1 MHSRQVSRVAVPW
14 SRTIRI
20 SITLGVFAGY
30 SVLLLLTYGRMGVIA
45 ASLSVIPLVCA
56 GFLLG
61 WRGGLLAG
69 VVSIGLHVLLF
80 DVLTPSGITVVLAE
94 WPGSVMGVVVGGAA
108 GWLSEFIARVKRQAQ
123 ELARE
128 RAALQAEI
136 AERMRIQEELAEA
149 RRSAETASSA
159 KTMFLANM
167 SHEFRT
173 PLTSILGFSD
183 LIHMQATQAGNQEL
197 MADINRIRKASH
209 HLLHLI
215 NDVLDLGRI
224 EAGRMELHAEYF
236 DLALF
241 VDEVADLVKPL
252 VQKQHN
258 TIHIQAANVPPVVYA
273 DRGKIQQ
280 ILLNLLSN
288 AAKFTSDGTITL
300 AVAHERAAE
309 QDWICF
315 DVTDTGIGIADE
327 HLEKLFQPFSQL
339 SNAAT
344 RGSSGLGLALSQS
357 FSKLMGGSISVQS
370 RSGSGS
376 TFAVRLPVLVERQTD
391 EPPALD
397 AGNAKEIMA

>member
-1 MHSRQVSRVAVPW
+1 
-14 SRTIRI
+14 
-20 SITLGVFAGY
+20 
-30 SVLLLLTYGRMGVIA
+30 
-45 ASLSVIPLVCA
+45 
-56 GFLLG
+56 
-61 WRGGLLAG
+61 
-69 VVSIGLHVLLF
+69 
-80 DVLTPSGITVVLAE
+80 
-94 WPGSVMGVVVGGAA
+94 
-108 GWLSEFIARVKRQAQ
+108 
-123 ELARE
+123 
-128 RAALQAEI
+128 
-136 AERMRIQEELAEA
+136 
-149 RRSAETASSA
+149 
-159 KTMFLANM
+159 M

-300 AVAHERAAE
+300 AVTHERAAE